1 MGDATEARELI
12 AVLRTSVEKLSSLV
26 DGLEAGA
33 LGTQSYDT
41 EWTIAQVLSHLG
53 SGAEIFS
60 MIFSAAA
67 AGEEPPGRE
76 TFATVWQAWDA
87 RSEEQKAAD
96 SLATSEALLLQF
108 ASVDDQ
114 TLGSMSI
121 EIFGAERD
129 ANALLRMRLFEQV
142 LHSWDIAVMFD
153 NAAELLAEAVPHL
166 VDHLGPVVARV
177 GKPAAG
183 AARVRVRTTDP
194 ASEVLLVIGESVEL
208 SAGAAEDGTATLDL
222 PSAAL
227 VRLVYGRLDADH
239 TPEGVTAEGVDLDDL
254 RAVFPGF

>member
-1 MGDATEARELI
+1 MGDATEARQLI
-12 AVLRTSVEKLSSLV
+12 AVLRTSAAELSSLV

-33 LGTQSYDT
+33 LAGQSYDT

-76 TFATVWQAWDA
+76 TFATVWQAWDS
-87 RSEEQKAAD
+87 RSDEEKAAD
-96 SLATSEALLLQF
+96 SLATNEALLMQF
-108 ASVDDQ
+108 ASVGDE

-129 ANALLRMRLFEQV
+129 ANALLRMRLFEHT
-142 LHSWDIAVMFD
+142 LHSWDIAVMLD
-153 NAAELLAEAVPHL
+153 GEAELLADAVPHL
-166 VDHLGPVVARV
+166 VDHLGPVAARV
-177 GKPAAG
+177 GKPTASAV
-183 AARVRVRTTDP
+183 RVNVRTTDP
-194 ASEVLLVIGESVEL
+194 ESEMLLVTGEGVEL
-208 SAGAAEDGTATLDL
+208 TGGAAEDGAASLDL
-222 PSAAL
+222 PAAAL